1 MKLLVPPL
9 LGCILSFQL
18 FAQTDTEFPKE
29 FIMHVKLHNGMVT
42 NFTNAPDVYIGGIQL
57 IPQYTF
63 VPTKLRGGIIGDV
76 YYTGKKIQAAVGP
89 TISFKLKTF
98 KAAPFGS
105 VGNLNINIDHLW
117 GTNKE
122 RLFGGGMNV
131 DLGNKIVI
139 GLSAH
144 RDYNLNTWWLQN
156 TLAIRISKI
165 KKLPQL

>member
-1 MKLLVPPL
+1 
-9 LGCILSFQL
+9 
-18 FAQTDTEFPKE
+18 
-29 FIMHVKLHNGMVT
+29 MVT
-42 NFTNAPDVYIGGIQL
+42 NFTNTSDVYVGGIQL

-76 YYTGKKIQAAVGP
+76 YYTGKKIQAAFGP

-98 KAAPFGS
+98 RAAPFGS

-122 RLFGGGMNV
+122 RLFGGGMNM

-156 TLAIRISKI
+156 TLAIRISKVN
-165 KKLPQL
+165 KLPQL